1 MLSTRDVIRVDRM
14 STYVEESFTRDTDY
28 IADRITADGGGDWPV
43 APGRYRLVV
52 ARACPWAHRSII
64 VRRLLGLEDA
74 ISMGVCGP
82 THDERSWTFD
92 LDPDGLDPVLRIPR
106 IRTPTWPGSRTTP
119 KGIAVLP
126 GRRALPVGWSPTT
139 SRASPWTSSTQW
151 RAYQRTGAPD
161 LYPEALRPEM
171 DDVMERV
178 YRSVNNGVYRCGFAG
193 TQDAYGAAYDQL
205 FAGLDW
211 LSPPAGGPSVPHG

>member
-1 MLSTRDVIRVDRM
+1 M

-106 IRTPTWPGSRTTP
+106 IQDAYLARFPDYP
-119 KGIAVLP
+119 KGITVPCLVDVPSGRVVTNDVPPRALVMGVP
-126 GRRALPVGWSPTT
+126 GRRVRDVADHELLE
-139 SRASPWTSSTQW
+139 QW
-151 RAYQRTGAPD
+151 R
-161 LYPEALRPEM
+161 
-171 DDVMERV
+171 
-178 YRSVNNGVYRCGFAG
+178 
-193 TQDAYGAAYDQL
+193 
-205 FAGLDW
+205 
-211 LSPPAGGPSVPHG
+211 

>member
-1 MLSTRDVIRVDRM
+1 M

-92 LDPDGLDPVLRIPR
+92 LDPNGIDPVLHIPR
-106 IRTPTWPGSRTTP
+106 I
-119 KGIAVLP
+119 
-126 GRRALPVGWSPTT
+126 
-139 SRASPWTSSTQW
+139 
-151 RAYQRTGAPD
+151 
-161 LYPEALRPEM
+161 
-171 DDVMERV
+171 
-178 YRSVNNGVYRCGFAG
+178 
-193 TQDAYGAAYDQL
+193 QDAYLKRFLTNNSGTGDLYMDEVRAQRTKENSLLQQIANNTS
-205 FAGLDW
+205 F
-211 LSPPAGGPSVPHG
+211 